1 MRGVPLRIE
10 IGPKDVQKGSV
21 VLARR
26 DKPGKEG
33 KSFVPRAGLSE
44 AVKQALELI
53 QKALYERALNFRNAN
68 TVDPKNYEEFQAAVE
83 KGFASSYWCGSAD
96 CEKSIKEATK
106 ATLRCIPLE
115 QTGENGTCIF
125 CGKPANEKGIFAK
138 AY

>member
-1 MRGVPLRIE
+1 
-10 IGPKDVQKGSV
+10 VQKETV

-33 KSFVPRAGLSE
+33 KTFVSQAGLSA
-44 AVKQALELI
+44 AVKETLELI

-68 TVDPKNYEEFQAAVE
+68 TVDPKNYEEFQGAVE
-83 KGFASSYWCGSAD
+83 KGFASSYWCGSAK
-96 CEKSIKEATK
+96 CEQSIKEATK

-115 QTGENGTCIF
+115 QPDEKGTCIF
-125 CGKPANEKGIFAK
+125 CGQSANEKVIFAK